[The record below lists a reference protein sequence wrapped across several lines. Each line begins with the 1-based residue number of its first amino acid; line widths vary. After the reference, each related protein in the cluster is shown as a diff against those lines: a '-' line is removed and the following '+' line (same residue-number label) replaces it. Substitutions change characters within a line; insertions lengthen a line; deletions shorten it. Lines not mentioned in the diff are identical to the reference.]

1 MHKKPVSHLFKQNI
15 NIPIFI
21 TNSYKKEK
29 KEKKNVPKHFPL
41 AIIQNTWKITQNT
54 WKTLHRLK
62 INKCTEY

>member
-1 MHKKPVSHLFKQNI
+1 MNCNAQKKRYSHLFKQNI

-41 AIIQNTWKITQNT
+41 TITQNT
-54 WKTLHRLK
+54 
-62 INKCTEY
+62 